1 MEDTTV
7 YFPTADGKYYEFLG
21 RRCVSSPNVF
31 IEFAS
36 VRVVIGRKNVRSLD
50 VALLVTH
57 RLIVV
62 QFILKIYNARETIV
76 QRLIILRRIVVA
88 R

>member
-1 MEDTTV
+1 M
-7 YFPTADGKYYEFLG
+7 
-21 RRCVSSPNVF
+21 SSPNVF
-31 IEFAS
+31 IEFAR
-36 VRVVIGRKNVRSLD
+36 VRVIIGRKNLMSLD

-57 RLIVV
+57 RLIGV

-76 QRLIILRRIVVA
+76 QRLIILSRIVVA

>member
-1 MEDTTV
+1 
-7 YFPTADGKYYEFLG
+7 
-21 RRCVSSPNVF
+21 VSSPNVF